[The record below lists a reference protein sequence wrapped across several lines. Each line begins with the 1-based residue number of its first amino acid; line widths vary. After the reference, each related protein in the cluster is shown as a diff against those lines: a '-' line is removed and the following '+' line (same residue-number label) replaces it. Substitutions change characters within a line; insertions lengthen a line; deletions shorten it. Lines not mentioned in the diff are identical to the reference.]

1 MHARGHYSAWQAL
14 LVVLSSGT
22 SHSIYQ
28 KKSLNLWHKK
38 KKKKIEAYYDKLVV
52 ILQGSLSS
60 SPVQQGGDVYLMP
73 TRGK

>member
-1 MHARGHYSAWQAL
+1 MHAGGHYSAWQAL

-28 KKSLNLWHKK
+28 KKSLNLWHK